1 VSSGPD
7 GVKPQPTASTPG
19 SAIDQVRGLLDELV
33 STHQHTVQQE
43 RLRAFREMAGE
54 VAHDFNNTLSGILA
68 RAQLLLA
75 DVQDPEV
82 RRSLRMIEQVALEGA
97 WVVRRFQDFSR
108 ARPSRPFQPV
118 DLNQLVNEIATS
130 ARSRWSQQLAARGIS
145 GEVQAE
151 TTPVPPLSGDLAEL
165 RQVLTSI
172 SLNALDAMPEGG
184 NLTFRTG
191 AKGDRVFC
199 QIADTGVGMPDEVRL
214 HIFDPFFTTK
224 REKGKG
230 FGLSGAYAIVDRH
243 GGEITVETEVGKGT
257 TFTIWFPAAGPVA
270 ATVPAAA
277 PLTPPAPAPKPT
289 SAGAKILVVDDSEEV
304 REVLRELLS
313 RHGYTVIT
321 CPDGESGLVEF
332 DTRKFELAMVDLS
345 LPGISG
351 LDVAHRLKLKWPG
364 TPVALMTGYGDR
376 MGPEDAKARGVD
388 FILAKPFSLDQ
399 LRSVV
404 EHALAQNAGEAVT
417 DRQTGSTPGIPG

>member
-1 VSSGPD
+1 MGELRS
-7 GVKPQPTASTPG
+7 
-19 SAIDQVRGLLDELV
+19 LLDDLV
-33 STHQHTVQQE
+33 ANHFRVVQQE

-75 DVQDPEV
+75 DVQDPDV

-108 ARPSRPFQPV
+108 TRPARPFQPV
-118 DLNQLVNEIATS
+118 DLNQVVEEIAAA
-130 ARSRWSQQLAARGIS
+130 ARSRWTQQLAARGIT
-145 GEVQAE
+145 GEVRAE
-151 TTPVPPLSGDLAEL
+151 LGPVPLVPGDVAEL
-165 RQVLTSI
+165 RQVLTAI
-172 SLNALDAMPEGG
+172 TLNALDAMPEGG

-191 AKGDRVFC
+191 TEGTRIYC
-199 QIADTGVGMPDEVRL
+199 QIVDTGVGMDEQVRL

-243 GGEITVETEVGKGT
+243 GGEMVVESAPGKGT
-257 TFTIWFPAAGPVA
+257 LFTLWLPTGSDKPVA
-270 ATVPAAA
+270 TPETPRPAAA
-277 PLTPPAPAPKPT
+277 TPSATVTPETAAPATK
-289 SAGAKILVVDDSEEV
+289 AAQGAKILVVDDSEEV

-313 RHGYTVIT
+313 RHGYTVVT
-321 CPDGESGLVEF
+321 APDGESGLVEL
-332 DTRKFELAMVDLS
+332 DTRTFDMAMVDLS

-351 LDVAHRLKLKWPG
+351 LEVARRLKERWPT

-376 MGPEDAKARGVD
+376 LGPDDAHTKGID
-388 FILAKPFSLDQ
+388 FVLAKPFSLDQ

-404 EHALAQNAGEAVT
+404 DLAMTQGKNAVA
-417 DRQTGSTPGIPG
+417 

>member
-1 VSSGPD
+1 M
-7 GVKPQPTASTPG
+7 TPNADALKATPSRTG
-19 SAIDQVRGLLDELV
+19 SAVGEVRAALDELL
-33 STHQHTVQQE
+33 SSHRQTVQQE

-75 DVQDPEV
+75 DVQDPDV

-108 ARPSRPFQPV
+108 TRPARPFQPV
-118 DLNQLVNEIATS
+118 DLNQLVEEIASS
-130 ARSRWSQQLAARGIS
+130 ARSRWSQQLTARGIA
-145 GEVQAE
+145 GEVRCE
-151 TTPVPPLSGDLAEL
+151 TSEVPSVSGDMAEL

-172 SLNALDAMPEGG
+172 ALNALDAMPEGG

-191 AKGDRVFC
+191 REGGRAFC
-199 QIADTGVGMPDEVRL
+199 QIADTGIGMTEQVRL
-214 HIFDPFFTTK
+214 HVFDPFFTTK

-243 GGEITVETEVGKGT
+243 GGEITVQSEPGKGAV
-257 TFTIWFPAAGPVA
+257 FTVWLPVPGDASEPLSAVARPAVVATAGTA
-270 ATVPAAA
+270 
-277 PLTPPAPAPKPT
+277 PPAPKSAP
-289 SAGAKILVVDDSEEV
+289 GAKILVVDDSEEV

-313 RHGYTVIT
+313 RHGYTVVT
-321 CPDGESGLVEF
+321 CPDGEAGLVEMETRTF
-332 DTRKFELAMVDLS
+332 DLAMLDLG

-351 LDVAHRLKLKWPG
+351 LEVAHRLKPRWPA
-364 TPVALMTGYGDR
+364 TQVALMTGYGDR
-376 MGPEDAKARGVD
+376 MGSEDAHAKGVD
-388 FILAKPFSLDQ
+388 FVLAKPFSLDQ

-404 EHALAQNAGEAVT
+404 DHALANVRGVQPSSDA
-417 DRQTGSTPGIPG
+417 S

>member
-1 VSSGPD
+1 MGELRS
-7 GVKPQPTASTPG
+7 
-19 SAIDQVRGLLDELV
+19 LLDDLV
-33 STHQHTVQQE
+33 ANHFRVVQQE

-75 DVQDPEV
+75 DVQDPDV

-108 ARPSRPFQPV
+108 TRPARPFQPV
-118 DLNQLVNEIATS
+118 DLNQVVEEIAAA
-130 ARSRWSQQLAARGIS
+130 ARSRWTQQLAARGIT
-145 GEVQAE
+145 GEVRAE
-151 TTPVPPLSGDLAEL
+151 LGPVPLVPGDVAEL
-165 RQVLTSI
+165 RQVLTAI
-172 SLNALDAMPEGG
+172 TLNALDAMPEGG

-191 AKGDRVFC
+191 TEGTRIYC
-199 QIADTGVGMPDEVRL
+199 QIVDTGVGMDEQVRL

-243 GGEITVETEVGKGT
+243 GGEMVVESAPGKGT
-257 TFTIWFPAAGPVA
+257 LFTVWLPTGSDKPVAMPETSRPAAGTPS
-270 ATVPAAA
+270 ATV
-277 PLTPPAPAPKPT
+277 TPETPAPATK
-289 SAGAKILVVDDSEEV
+289 AAQGAKILVVDDSEEV

-313 RHGYTVIT
+313 RHGYTVVT
-321 CPDGESGLVEF
+321 APDGESGLVEL
-332 DTRKFELAMVDLS
+332 DTRTFDMAMVDLS

-351 LDVAHRLKLKWPG
+351 LEVARRLKERWPT

-376 MGPEDAKARGVD
+376 LGPDDAHTKGID
-388 FILAKPFSLDQ
+388 FVLAKPFSLDQ

-404 EHALAQNAGEAVT
+404 DLAMTQGKNAVA
-417 DRQTGSTPGIPG
+417 

>member
-1 VSSGPD
+1 MSSDADALKAAAPR
-7 GVKPQPTASTPG
+7 AG
-19 SAIDQVRGLLDELV
+19 SAIGEVRAVLDELV
-33 STHQHTVQQE
+33 STHHQTVQQE

-75 DVQDPEV
+75 DVQDPDV

-108 ARPSRPFQPV
+108 TRPSRPFQPL
-118 DLNQLVNEIATS
+118 DLNQLVEEIAAS

-145 GEVQAE
+145 GEVRCEIGPA
-151 TTPVPPLSGDLAEL
+151 PGVSGDMAEM
-165 RQVLTSI
+165 RQVLTS
-172 SLNALDAMPEGG
+172 STLNALDAMPEGG

-191 AKGDRVFC
+191 CDHGRAFC
-199 QIADTGVGMPDEVRL
+199 QIADTGVGMSEQIRL
-214 HIFDPFFTTK
+214 RIFDPFFTTK

-243 GGEITVETEVGKGT
+243 GGAITVESEVGKGT
-257 TFTIWFPAAGPVA
+257 VFTVWLPVASEAVEPLPSPARPAA
-270 ATVPAAA
+270 
-277 PLTPPAPAPKPT
+277 PAPAPTPKAP
-289 SAGAKILVVDDSEEV
+289 GARILVVDDSEEV

-313 RHGYTVIT
+313 RHGYTVVT
-321 CPDGESGLVEF
+321 APDGESGLVEL
-332 DTRKFELAMVDLS
+332 DTRAFDLAMVDLG

-351 LDVAHRLKLKWPG
+351 LEVAHRLKERWPA
-364 TPVALMTGYGDR
+364 TRVALMTGYGDR
-376 MGPEDAKARGVD
+376 LGPDDAKSRGVD
-388 FILAKPFSLDQ
+388 FVLAKPFSLDQ

-404 EHALAQNAGEAVT
+404 DHALANGHGGRA
-417 DRQTGSTPGIPG
+417 

>member
-1 VSSGPD
+1 MSSLADARKAAAPR
-7 GVKPQPTASTPG
+7 AG
-19 SAIDQVRGLLDELV
+19 SGIGEVRAALDGLL
-33 STHQHTVQQE
+33 STHHQTVQQE

-75 DVQDPEV
+75 DVQDPDV

-108 ARPSRPFQPV
+108 TRPARPFQPV
-118 DLNQLVNEIATS
+118 DLNQLVEEIANS
-130 ARSRWSQQLAARGIS
+130 ARSRWSQQLTARGIA
-145 GEVQAE
+145 GEVGCE
-151 TTPVPPLSGDLAEL
+151 TSTVPALSGDMAEL

-172 SLNALDAMPEGG
+172 ALNALDAMPEGG
-184 NLTFRTG
+184 NMTFRTG
-191 AKGDRVFC
+191 RDGGRVFC
-199 QIADTGVGMPDEVRL
+199 EVADTGIGMTEQVRQ

-243 GGEITVETEVGKGT
+243 GGEITVQSEPGKGAV
-257 TFTIWFPAAGPVA
+257 FTVWLPLPSEAGEPLPMAGRPAVATATPAA
-270 ATVPAAA
+270 
-277 PLTPPAPAPKPT
+277 LPAPRPAP
-289 SAGAKILVVDDSEEV
+289 GAKILVVDDSEEV

-313 RHGYTVIT
+313 RHGYTVVT
-321 CPDGESGLVEF
+321 CPDGESGLVELESRTF
-332 DTRKFELAMVDLS
+332 DLAMLDLG

-351 LDVAHRLKLKWPG
+351 LEVAHRLKLRWPS
-364 TPVALMTGYGDR
+364 TQVALMTGYGDR
-376 MGPEDAKARGVD
+376 LGPEDAHAKGVD
-388 FILAKPFSLDQ
+388 FVLAKPFSLDQ

-404 EHALAQNAGEAVT
+404 DHALAQT
-417 DRQTGSTPGIPG
+417 KSSPS

>member
-1 VSSGPD
+1 M
-7 GVKPQPTASTPG
+7 TPNADALKAAAPRAG
-19 SAIDQVRGLLDELV
+19 SAIGEVRAALDELV
-33 STHQHTVQQE
+33 VSHHQTVQLE

-75 DVQDPEV
+75 DVQDPDV

-108 ARPSRPFQPV
+108 TRPSRPFQPV
-118 DLNQLVNEIATS
+118 DLNQLVEEIANS
-130 ARSRWSQQLAARGIS
+130 ARSRWSQQLAARGIT

-151 TTPVPPLSGDLAEL
+151 TSAVPPVPGDMAEL

-172 SLNALDAMPEGG
+172 ALNALDAMPEGG

-191 AKGDRVFC
+191 RDRGRVFC
-199 QIADTGVGMPDEVRL
+199 QVADTGIGMTEQVRL

-230 FGLSGAYAIVDRH
+230 FGLSGAYSIVDRH
-243 GGEITVETEVGKGT
+243 GGEITVQSDPGKGAV
-257 TFTIWFPAAGPVA
+257 FTVWLPLASE
-270 ATVPAAA
+270 AAA
-277 PLTPPAPAPKPT
+277 PLPTAGRSAATTAAPIVPAAPK
-289 SAGAKILVVDDSEEV
+289 SAPGAKILVVDDSEEV

-313 RHGYTVIT
+313 RHGYTVVT
-321 CPDGESGLVEF
+321 CPDGESGLVELESRTF
-332 DTRKFELAMVDLS
+332 DLAMVDLG

-351 LDVAHRLKLKWPG
+351 LEVANRLKTRWPA
-364 TPVALMTGYGDR
+364 TQVALMTGYGDR
-376 MGPEDAKARGVD
+376 MGPEDAHAKGVD
-388 FILAKPFSLDQ
+388 FVLAKPFSLDQ

-404 EHALAQNAGEAVT
+404 DHALAQSAPA
-417 DRQTGSTPGIPG
+417 RGI

>member
-1 VSSGPD
+1 MTSNADALKAAAPR
-7 GVKPQPTASTPG
+7 AG
-19 SAIDQVRGLLDELV
+19 SAIGEVRAVLDELV
-33 STHQHTVQQE
+33 ASHHQTVQQE

-75 DVQDPEV
+75 DVQDPDV

-108 ARPSRPFQPV
+108 TRPARPFQPV
-118 DLNQLVNEIATS
+118 DLNQLVEEIVAS
-130 ARSRWSQQLAARGIS
+130 ARSRWSQQLAARGIT
-145 GEVQAE
+145 GEVRCE
-151 TTPVPPLSGDLAEL
+151 TTAVPGVSGDMAEL

-172 SLNALDAMPEGG
+172 ALNALDAMPEGG

-191 AKGDRVFC
+191 REGGRVFC
-199 QIADTGVGMPDEVRL
+199 QIADTGIGMTEQVRL

-243 GGEITVETEVGKGT
+243 GGEITVQSDVGKGAV
-257 TFTIWFPAAGPVA
+257 FTVWLPLAVEAGEPLPVA
-270 ATVPAAA
+270 ARPAATTAA
-277 PLTPPAPAPKPT
+277 PVAPPAPKPIP
-289 SAGAKILVVDDSEEV
+289 SARILVVDDSEEV

-313 RHGYTVIT
+313 RHGYTVVT
-321 CPDGESGLVEF
+321 CPDGESGLVEMESRAF
-332 DTRKFELAMVDLS
+332 DLAMVDLG

-351 LDVAHRLKLKWPG
+351 LEVANRLKPRWPA
-364 TPVALMTGYGDR
+364 TKVALMTGYGDR
-376 MGPEDAKARGVD
+376 MGPEDAHAKGVD
-388 FILAKPFSLDQ
+388 FVLAKPFSLDQ

-404 EHALAQNAGEAVT
+404 DHALANGKSA
-417 DRQTGSTPGIPG
+417 TG

>member
-1 VSSGPD
+1 MSSPAD
-7 GVKPQPTASTPG
+7 ALKAAAPRAG
-19 SAIDQVRGLLDELV
+19 SAIGEVRAALDELV
-33 STHQHTVQQE
+33 ASHHQTVQLE

-75 DVQDPEV
+75 DVQDPDV

-108 ARPSRPFQPV
+108 MRPARPFQPV
-118 DLNQLVNEIATS
+118 DLNQLVEEIANS
-130 ARSRWSQQLAARGIS
+130 ARSRWSQQLSARGIT
-145 GEVQAE
+145 GEVRCE
-151 TTPVPPLSGDLAEL
+151 TVAVPGVAGDMAEL

-172 SLNALDAMPEGG
+172 ALNALDAMPEGG
-184 NLTFRTG
+184 NLIFRTG
-191 AKGDRVFC
+191 REGGRIFC
-199 QIADTGVGMPDEVRL
+199 QVADTGVGMTEQVRL

-243 GGEITVETEVGKGT
+243 GGEITVESGVGKGAV
-257 TFTIWFPAAGPVA
+257 FTVWLPLAVEAAEPLPLTKRPASPAPI
-270 ATVPAAA
+270 AAA
-277 PLTPPAPAPKPT
+277 PAAKPASPAT
-289 SAGAKILVVDDSEEV
+289 ILVVDDSEEV

-313 RHGYTVIT
+313 RHGYTVVT
-321 CPDGESGLVEF
+321 CPDGESGLVELESRTF
-332 DTRKFELAMVDLS
+332 DLAMVDLG

-351 LDVAHRLKLKWPG
+351 LEVAHRLKQRWAM
-364 TPVALMTGYGDR
+364 TQVALMTGYGDR
-376 MGPEDAKARGVD
+376 LGSEDANAKGVD
-388 FILAKPFSLDQ
+388 FVLSKPFSLDQ

-404 EHALAQNAGEAVT
+404 EHALAQGKG
-417 DRQTGSTPGIPG
+417 GSHA

>member
-1 VSSGPD
+1 MSSPAD
-7 GVKPQPTASTPG
+7 ALKAAAPRAG
-19 SAIDQVRGLLDELV
+19 SAIGEVRAALDELV
-33 STHQHTVQQE
+33 ASHHQTVQIE

-75 DVQDPEV
+75 DVQDPDV

-108 ARPSRPFQPV
+108 TRPTRPFQPV
-118 DLNQLVNEIATS
+118 DLNQLVEEIANS
-130 ARSRWSQQLAARGIS
+130 ARSRWSQQLAARGIT

-151 TTPVPPLSGDLAEL
+151 TSAVPAVSGDLAEL

-172 SLNALDAMPEGG
+172 ALNALDAMPEGG
-184 NLTFRTG
+184 SLTFRTG
-191 AKGDRVFC
+191 RDRGRVYC
-199 QIADTGVGMPDEVRL
+199 QVADSGIGMTEQVRL

-230 FGLSGAYAIVDRH
+230 FGLSGAYSIVDRH
-243 GGEITVETEVGKGT
+243 GGQITVQSEPGKGAV
-257 TFTIWFPAAGPVA
+257 FTVWLPLASDVAEPLPTAGRSA
-270 ATVPAAA
+270 ATTAA
-277 PLTPPAPAPKPT
+277 PIAPPAPKP
-289 SAGAKILVVDDSEEV
+289 APGAKILVVDDSEEV

-313 RHGYTVIT
+313 RHGYTVVT
-321 CPDGESGLVEF
+321 CPDGESGLVELESRTF
-332 DTRKFELAMVDLS
+332 DLAMVDLG

-351 LDVAHRLKLKWPG
+351 LEVANRLKTRWPA
-364 TPVALMTGYGDR
+364 TQVALMTGYGDR
-376 MGPEDAKARGVD
+376 MGPQDAHAKGVD
-388 FILAKPFSLDQ
+388 FVLAKPFSLDQ

-404 EHALAQNAGEAVT
+404 DHALAQTAPA
-417 DRQTGSTPGIPG
+417 RGI

>member
-1 VSSGPD
+1 VTPVGD
-7 GVKPQPTASTPG
+7 QNPTLGELRS
-19 SAIDQVRGLLDELV
+19 LLDELV
-33 STHQHTVQQE
+33 ASHLRVVQQE

-75 DVQDPEV
+75 DVQDPDV

-108 ARPSRPFQPV
+108 TRPARPFQPL
-118 DLNQLVNEIATS
+118 DLNQVVEEIAAA
-130 ARSRWSQQLAARGIS
+130 ARSRWTQQLAARGIT
-145 GEVQAE
+145 GEVRAE
-151 TTPVPPLSGDLAEL
+151 LGPVPLVPGDMAEL
-165 RQVLTSI
+165 RQVLTAI
-172 SLNALDAMPEGG
+172 TINALDAMPEGG
-184 NLTFRTG
+184 HLTFRTG
-191 AKGDRVFC
+191 TEGTRVYC
-199 QIADTGVGMPDEVRL
+199 QIADTGVGMDEQVRL

-243 GGEITVETEVGKGT
+243 GGEMAVERAPGKGT
-257 TFTIWFPAAGPVA
+257 LFTVWLPTGAEKPVAIPETPRPATVA
-270 ATVPAAA
+270 ATPEA
-277 PLTPPAPAPKPT
+277 PAPAKAAP
-289 SAGAKILVVDDSEEV
+289 GAKILVVDDSEEV

-313 RHGYTVIT
+313 RHGYTVVT
-321 CPDGESGLVEF
+321 APDGESGLVEL
-332 DTRKFELAMVDLS
+332 DTRTFDMAMVDLG

-351 LDVAHRLKLKWPG
+351 LEVARRLKERWPT

-376 MGPEDAKARGVD
+376 LGADDAQTKGID
-388 FILAKPFSLDQ
+388 FVLAKPFSLDQ

-404 EHALAQNAGEAVT
+404 DLAMTQGKNAVA
-417 DRQTGSTPGIPG
+417 

>member
-1 VSSGPD
+1 MIPKADAPKAADPRG
-7 GVKPQPTASTPG
+7 ASALG
-19 SAIDQVRGLLDELV
+19 EVRTLLDELL
-33 STHQHTVQQE
+33 STHHQTVQQE

-75 DVQDPEV
+75 DVQDPDV

-108 ARPSRPFQPV
+108 TRPSRPFQPL
-118 DLNQLVNEIATS
+118 DLNQLVEEIAAS
-130 ARSRWSQQLAARGIS
+130 ARSRWSQQLTARGIS
-145 GEVQAE
+145 GEVRSE
-151 TTPVPPLSGDLAEL
+151 TGPVPPVSGDMAEL

-172 SLNALDAMPEGG
+172 ALNALDAMPEGG

-191 AKGDRVFC
+191 FDRGRAFC
-199 QIADTGVGMPDEVRL
+199 QIADTGIGMTEQVRL

-243 GGEITVETEVGKGT
+243 GGEITVESEVDKGT
-257 TFTIWFPAAGPVA
+257 VFTVWL
-270 ATVPAAA
+270 PAAA
-277 PLTPPAPAPKPT
+277 GAEPVPVATRPAAPLAAPAPKP
-289 SAGAKILVVDDSEEV
+289 APGAKILVVDDSEEV

-313 RHGYTVIT
+313 RHGYTVVT
-321 CPDGESGLVEF
+321 APDGESGLVELETRTF
-332 DTRKFELAMVDLS
+332 DLAMVDLG

-351 LDVAHRLKLKWPG
+351 LEVANRLKHKWPD
-364 TPVALMTGYGDR
+364 TRVALMTGYGDR
-376 MGPEDAKARGVD
+376 MGPDDAKSKGVD
-388 FILAKPFSLDQ
+388 FVLAKPFSLDQ

-404 EHALAQNAGEAVT
+404 DHAIANGKNAAG
-417 DRQTGSTPGIPG
+417 

>member
-1 VSSGPD
+1 VTPVGE
-7 GVKPQPTASTPG
+7 QNPTMGELRS
-19 SAIDQVRGLLDELV
+19 LLDDLV
-33 STHQHTVQQE
+33 AGHLRVVQQE

-75 DVQDPEV
+75 DVQDPDV

-108 ARPSRPFQPV
+108 TRPARPFQPL
-118 DLNQLVNEIATS
+118 DLNQVVEEIAAA
-130 ARSRWSQQLAARGIS
+130 ARSRWTQQLAARGIT
-145 GEVQAE
+145 GEVRAE
-151 TTPVPPLSGDLAEL
+151 LGPVPLVPGDMAEL
-165 RQVLTSI
+165 RQVLTAI
-172 SLNALDAMPEGG
+172 TLNALDAMPEGG

-191 AKGDRVFC
+191 TEGTRIYC
-199 QIADTGVGMPDEVRL
+199 QIADTGVGMDEQVRL
-214 HIFDPFFTTK
+214 RIFDPFFTTK

-243 GGEITVETEVGKGT
+243 GGEMSVESAPGKGT
-257 TFTIWFPAAGPVA
+257 LFTVWLPTGAEKPVAIPETPRPATVA
-270 ATVPAAA
+270 ATPEA
-277 PLTPPAPAPKPT
+277 PAPAKAAP
-289 SAGAKILVVDDSEEV
+289 GAKILVVDDSEEV

-313 RHGYTVIT
+313 RHGYTVVT
-321 CPDGESGLVEF
+321 APDGESGLVEL
-332 DTRKFELAMVDLS
+332 DTRTFDMAMVDLG

-351 LDVAHRLKLKWPG
+351 LEVARRLKERWPT

-376 MGPEDAKARGVD
+376 LGADDAQTKGID
-388 FILAKPFSLDQ
+388 FVLAKPFSLDQ

-404 EHALAQNAGEAVT
+404 DLAMTQGKNAVA
-417 DRQTGSTPGIPG
+417 

>member
-1 VSSGPD
+1 MGELRS
-7 GVKPQPTASTPG
+7 
-19 SAIDQVRGLLDELV
+19 LLDDLV
-33 STHQHTVQQE
+33 GSHLRVVQQE

-75 DVQDPEV
+75 DVQDPDV

-108 ARPSRPFQPV
+108 TRPARPFQPL
-118 DLNQLVNEIATS
+118 DLNQLIEEIAAS
-130 ARSRWSQQLAARGIS
+130 ARSRWTQQLAARGIT

-151 TTPVPPLSGDLAEL
+151 LGPVPLVPGDMAEL
-165 RQVLTSI
+165 RQVLTAI
-172 SLNALDAMPEGG
+172 TLNALDAMPEGG

-191 AKGDRVFC
+191 TEGTRAYC
-199 QIADTGVGMPDEVRL
+199 QIADTGVGMTEQIRL

-230 FGLSGAYAIVDRH
+230 FGLSGAYAIIDRH
-243 GGEITVETEVGKGT
+243 GGEMTVESEPGKGT
-257 TFTIWFPAAGPVA
+257 LFTVWLPTGAEKPVA
-270 ATVPAAA
+270 RPEALRPAAA
-277 PLTPPAPAPKPT
+277 AAAQEAPAPAK
-289 SAGAKILVVDDSEEV
+289 AARGAKILVVDDSEEV

-313 RHGYTVIT
+313 RHGYTVVT
-321 CPDGESGLVEF
+321 APDGESGLVELDARVF
-332 DTRKFELAMVDLS
+332 DMAMVDLG

-351 LDVAHRLKLKWPG
+351 LEVARRLKARWPT

-376 MGPEDAKARGVD
+376 LGSEDAQTKGVD
-388 FILAKPFSLDQ
+388 FVLAKPFSLDQ

-404 EHALAQNAGEAVT
+404 DLAMTQGKNAVA
-417 DRQTGSTPGIPG
+417 

>member
-1 VSSGPD
+1 VTPVGD
-7 GVKPQPTASTPG
+7 QNPTLGELRS
-19 SAIDQVRGLLDELV
+19 LLDDLV
-33 STHQHTVQQE
+33 ASHLRVVQQE

-75 DVQDPEV
+75 DVQDPDV

-108 ARPSRPFQPV
+108 TRPARPFQPL
-118 DLNQLVNEIATS
+118 DLNQVVEEIAAA
-130 ARSRWSQQLAARGIS
+130 ARSRWTQQLAARGIT
-145 GEVQAE
+145 GEVRAE
-151 TTPVPPLSGDLAEL
+151 LGPVPLVPGDMAEL
-165 RQVLTSI
+165 RQVLTAI
-172 SLNALDAMPEGG
+172 TLNALDAMPEGG

-191 AKGDRVFC
+191 TEGTRVYC
-199 QIADTGVGMPDEVRL
+199 QIADTGVGMDEQVRL

-243 GGEITVETEVGKGT
+243 GGEMAVESAPGKGT
-257 TFTIWFPAAGPVA
+257 LFTVWLPTGAEKPVAIPETPRPATVA
-270 ATVPAAA
+270 ATPEV
-277 PLTPPAPAPKPT
+277 PAPAKAAP
-289 SAGAKILVVDDSEEV
+289 GAKILVVDDSEEV

-313 RHGYTVIT
+313 RHGYTVVT
-321 CPDGESGLVEF
+321 APDGESGLVEL
-332 DTRKFELAMVDLS
+332 DTRTFDMAMVDLG

-351 LDVAHRLKLKWPG
+351 LEVARRLKERWPT

-376 MGPEDAKARGVD
+376 LGADDAQTKGID
-388 FILAKPFSLDQ
+388 FVLAKPFSLDQ

-404 EHALAQNAGEAVT
+404 DLAMTQGKNAVA
-417 DRQTGSTPGIPG
+417 

>member
-1 VSSGPD
+1 MTSNADALKAAPARAG
-7 GVKPQPTASTPG
+7 A
-19 SAIDQVRGLLDELV
+19 AIGEVRAALDELV
-33 STHQHTVQQE
+33 TSHHQTVQQE

-75 DVQDPEV
+75 DVQDPDV

-108 ARPSRPFQPV
+108 TRPSRPFQPV
-118 DLNQLVNEIATS
+118 DLNQLVEEIANS
-130 ARSRWSQQLAARGIS
+130 ARSRWGQQLTARGIT
-145 GEVQAE
+145 GEVRAE
-151 TTPVPPLSGDLAEL
+151 TSPLPPVSGDMAEL

-172 SLNALDAMPEGG
+172 ALNALDAMPEGG

-191 AKGDRVFC
+191 REQGRAFC
-199 QIADTGVGMPDEVRL
+199 QVIDTGIGMTEQVRL

-243 GGEITVETEVGKGT
+243 GGEITVQSEPGKGA
-257 TFTIWFPAAGPVA
+257 TFTVWLPVA
-270 ATVPAAA
+270 SEASEAPAVGRSTTASTA
-277 PLTPPAPAPKPT
+277 PSAPPAPKAAVP
-289 SAGAKILVVDDSEEV
+289 GAKILVVDDSEEV

-313 RHGYTVIT
+313 RHGYTVVT
-321 CPDGESGLVEF
+321 CPDGESGLVELESRTF
-332 DTRKFELAMVDLS
+332 DLAMLDLG

-351 LDVAHRLKLKWPG
+351 LEVASRLKPRWPA
-364 TPVALMTGYGDR
+364 TQVALMTGYGDR
-376 MGPEDAKARGVD
+376 LGPEDAHAKGVD
-388 FILAKPFSLDQ
+388 FVLAKPFSLDQ

-404 EHALAQNAGEAVT
+404 DHALANGKSPSA
-417 DRQTGSTPGIPG
+417 

>member
-1 VSSGPD
+1 MISKADTQEAADARG
-7 GVKPQPTASTPG
+7 K
-19 SAIDQVRGLLDELV
+19 SALGQVRAVLDGLLAC
-33 STHQHTVQQE
+33 HQQTVQQE

-75 DVQDPEV
+75 DVQDPDV

-108 ARPSRPFQPV
+108 TRPARPFQPL
-118 DLNQLVNEIATS
+118 DLNQLVEEIAGS
-130 ARSRWSQQLAARGIS
+130 ARSRWTQQLAARGIT
-145 GEVQAE
+145 GEVLCE
-151 TTPVPPLSGDLAEL
+151 TTPVPPVSGDTAEL

-172 SLNALDAMPEGG
+172 ALNALDAMPEGG
-184 NLTFRTG
+184 SLTFRTG
-191 AKGDRVFC
+191 LEGERVFC
-199 QIADTGVGMPDEVRL
+199 QVADTGIGMTEQVRL

-243 GGEITVETEVGKGT
+243 AGELHVESEVGRGT
-257 TFTIWFPAAGPVA
+257 VFTVWLPSTAEASEPRPEGARPSRPTQA
-270 ATVPAAA
+270 AAA
-277 PLTPPAPAPKPT
+277 PPAPK
-289 SAGAKILVVDDSEEV
+289 AAARAKILVVDDSEEV

-313 RHGYTVIT
+313 RHGYTVVT
-321 CPDGESGLVEF
+321 SPDGESGLVELESRTF
-332 DTRKFELAMVDLS
+332 DLAMVDLG

-351 LDVAHRLKLKWPG
+351 LEVAHRLKQRWP
-364 TPVALMTGYGDR
+364 TTRVALMTGYGDR
-376 MGPEDAKARGVD
+376 MGPEDASARGVD
-388 FILAKPFSLDQ
+388 FVLSKPFSLDQ

-404 EHALAQNAGEAVT
+404 EHALSQG
-417 DRQTGSTPGIPG
+417 QPHS